1 MFASCFSR
9 AKIGYYTEYN
19 RMKKV
24 KYYYDPENLAYRK
37 IKVRKRTKFAYAALF
52 LTAAALFGFLAF
64 VVLLNTP
71 FFETPKDRLQSR
83 EIENFKL
90 RYAILNKKM
99 DQIDEV
105 LADIEERDNNLYR
118 TYFNTS
124 AIPDDQRKAGFGGV
138 NRYKELEGYNNSDLV
153 INTAKR
159 VDVISKEL
167 VIQSKSLD
175 EILKLA
181 KEKDKLLSAI
191 PAIQPVRNENLR
203 AVASGFGYRS
213 DPFTKARKFHAGM
226 DFSAKT
232 GTPIFATGDGI
243 VERADNTASGYGN
256 HIVIRHGFG
265 YETLYGHLSKYKVRA
280 GERVKRG
287 DIIGYVGSTGRS
299 EAPHLHYEVH
309 KNGEVVNPINFY
321 YGNISA
327 AEYVVISKLANQENQ
342 SLD

>member
-1 MFASCFSR
+1 
-9 AKIGYYTEYN
+9 
-19 RMKKV
+19 MKKV
-24 KYYYDPENLAYRK
+24 KYYYDSENLAYRK
-37 IKVRKRTKFAYAALF
+37 IKPRKRRSFAYIMLF
-52 LTAAALFGFLAF
+52 LLSSALFGALSF

-71 FFETPKDRLQSR
+71 FFETPKDRLQAR
-83 EIENFKL
+83 EIENLKL

-105 LADIEERDNNLYR
+105 IADIEERDNNLYR
-118 TYFNTS
+118 VYFNAS
-124 AIPDDQRKAGFGGV
+124 GIPMEQRKAGFGGV
-138 NRYKELEGYNNSDLV
+138 NRYRELEGYNNSELV
-153 INTAKR
+153 INTTKR
-159 VDVISKEL
+159 VDVLSKEL

-181 KEKDKLLSAI
+181 KEKNKLLSAI

-203 AVASGFGYRS
+203 AVASGFGYRN
-213 DPFTKARKFHAGM
+213 DPFTKVRKFHAGM

-232 GTPIFATGDGI
+232 GTPIFATGDGT
-243 VERADNTASGYGN
+243 VQRADNTASGYGN

-280 GERVKRG
+280 GQRVKRG

-309 KNGEVVNPINFY
+309 KGGEVVNPLNFY

-342 SLD
+342 ALD